1 MKLVTENFTF
11 AGFNGKIV
19 QAEYVQS
26 GNIAWQMADEDGS
39 PITTVSVNVPGL
51 KPDELGIKT
60 YSENA
65 GMLEALL
72 AADLVELPHRYL
84 LSGFVQIPVCRIKEQ
99 QGMESVGLSPLG
111 ENQCKEN

>member
-1 MKLVTENFTF
+1 MKTIAENFRF
-11 AGFNGKIV
+11 AGFKGRIV

-26 GNIAWQMADEDGS
+26 GNIAWQMADDDGS
-39 PITTVSVNVPGL
+39 PITTISVNVPGL

-72 AADLVELPHRYL
+72 AADLIELPHRYL
-84 LSGFVQIPVCRIKEQ
+84 LSGFVSIPVCHPKQ
-99 QGMESVGLSPLG
+99 QTT
-111 ENQCKEN
+111 

>member
-1 MKLVTENFTF
+1 MKTITDNFKF

-19 QAEYVQS
+19 QAEYTQS
-26 GNIAWQMADEDGS
+26 GNIAWQMIDDDG
-39 PITTVSVNVPGL
+39 PIATVSVNVPGL

-72 AADLVELPHRYL
+72 AADLIELPHRYL
-84 LSGFVQIPVCRIKEQ
+84 LSGFVSIPVCYAKNHYR
-99 QGMESVGLSPLG
+99 VGT
-111 ENQCKEN
+111 EKA

>member
-11 AGFNGKIV
+11 AGFTGRIV

-26 GNIAWQMADEDGS
+26 GNIAWQMIDDDG
-39 PITTVSVNVPGL
+39 PIATVSVNVPGL

-60 YSENA
+60 YSENT

-72 AADLVELPHRYL
+72 SADLIELPHRYL
-84 LSGFVQIPVCRIKEQ
+84 MSGFVSIPVCYAKHE
-99 QGMESVGLSPLG
+99 
-111 ENQCKEN
+111 KA